1 MLDDRGYE
9 RYRSSFVTI
18 YNKNYGFLYTLHQL
32 LINWLNSRVGNMHFI
47 GHCHGREVK
56 IRVNVW
62 TVIGTKEGGFCREVA
77 VS

>member
-1 MLDDRGYE
+1 
-9 RYRSSFVTI
+9 
-18 YNKNYGFLYTLHQL
+18 
-32 LINWLNSRVGNMHFI
+32 MHFI

-62 TVIGTKEGGFCREVA
+62 TDIGTKEGGCCREVA